1 MCKVGGPSTAASRRL
16 KSSSYLASY
25 ATHEFNARSN
35 SNLKSNAKG
44 KAFTLDCSNNNNDRR
59 NVIKRTFAT
68 NSNNKNNNKL
78 KTNGNRARKNINVGQ
93 GEAQDTRLVKSQGL
107 NPAQQKSAQVQLQS
121 MEQSTSRILHMTPE
135 QIQLHLSND
144 SSTSIGVALVN
155 EIRVAIHFWSNK
167 WVSALDEQTQR
178 YPSI

>member
-1 MCKVGGPSTAASRRL
+1 
-16 KSSSYLASY
+16 
-25 ATHEFNARSN
+25 
-35 SNLKSNAKG
+35 
-44 KAFTLDCSNNNNDRR
+44 
-59 NVIKRTFAT
+59 VIKRTFAT

-155 EIRVAIHFWSNK
+155 EMRVAIHFWSNK